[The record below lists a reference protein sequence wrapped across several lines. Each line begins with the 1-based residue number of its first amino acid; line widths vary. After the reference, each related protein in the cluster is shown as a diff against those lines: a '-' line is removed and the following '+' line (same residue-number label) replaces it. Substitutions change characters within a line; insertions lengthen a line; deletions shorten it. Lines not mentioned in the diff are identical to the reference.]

1 MRRQVTDLQLARRC
15 WDVGLAGFALKSH
28 YVPTAER
35 AAVLNEALGGEVRVL
50 GALTLNA
57 SVGGLNPIA
66 VEIAA
71 REGARILWMPTLD
84 AANHRAKHADLP
96 PGATPPMWLALQ
108 RDLDAQG
115 VTVPVVDVLDEAG
128 RPLPATREVLRL
140 AARHQL
146 VVATGH
152 LSAYESRVVAEAAFE
167 AGVRHVIA
175 THPEFPQQDMSL
187 DDQLALAGQGAFL
200 ERCFTT
206 PFTGKYEWARM
217 VGNIRAT
224 GAEHTIITTDLGQ
237 PHNPPVEDGLPL
249 MADALQAAGFTD
261 EEITTMIVSNSRLL
275 AGADARHRPAAPAS
289 PETLRDHHGR
299 IRAAARR
306 ERPRGRLRVA
316 GGRLHRRR
324 HRGLR
329 PGPRGVPVLRR
340 ARRVPGGLEAAGHDP
355 GPGEGDPPGRG
366 RGGRPGAG
374 GQHAF
379 PGPGGLSPAGHPGP
393 GAAAG
398 RPDARAAARGDPHPL
413 PGRPL
418 QLRPSAGRRP
428 DPAGPDG
435 GPGAGPAVG
444 APGARRAAGVP
455 LRAAP
460 ARDVRV
466 PAGRAGGHHARCST

>member
-1 MRRQVTDLQLARRC
+1 MLNSTTPSEWARRLVRGAYDLHVHVEPDVMRRQVTDLQLARRC
-15 WDVGLAGFALKSH
+15 QDVGLAGFALKSH

-35 AAVLNEALGGEVRVL
+35 AAVLNEALNKETGHEEMGQGGVRVI

-96 PGATPPMWLALQ
+96 PGATPPMWRALQ

-115 VTVPVVDVLDEAG
+115 VGVPAVDVLDDAG

-206 PFTGKYEWARM
+206 PFTGKYDWARM
-217 VGNIRAT
+217 AGNIRAT

-249 MADALQAAGFTD
+249 MADALRAAGFTD

-275 AGADARHRPAAPAS
+275 AGPDQGNAA
-289 PETLRDHHGR
+289 
-299 IRAAARR
+299 
-306 ERPRGRLRVA
+306 
-316 GGRLHRRR
+316 
-324 HRGLR
+324 
-329 PGPRGVPVLRR
+329 
-340 ARRVPGGLEAAGHDP
+340 
-355 GPGEGDPPGRG
+355 
-366 RGGRPGAG
+366 
-374 GQHAF
+374 
-379 PGPGGLSPAGHPGP
+379 
-393 GAAAG
+393 
-398 RPDARAAARGDPHPL
+398 
-413 PGRPL
+413 
-418 QLRPSAGRRP
+418 
-428 DPAGPDG
+428 
-435 GPGAGPAVG
+435 
-444 APGARRAAGVP
+444 
-455 LRAAP
+455 
-460 ARDVRV
+460 
-466 PAGRAGGHHARCST
+466 

>member
-1 MRRQVTDLQLARRC
+1 MLNSTKPSEWARLLVRGAYDLHVHVEPDVMRRQVTDLQLARRC

-71 REGARILWMPTLD
+71 REGAGSCGCRPWTRPTTGPSTPTCL
-84 AANHRAKHADLP
+84 RARPRRCGWPCSVTWTPRASRCPWWTSSTKPGGRSRP
-96 PGATPPMWLALQ
+96 P
-108 RDLDAQG
+108 
-115 VTVPVVDVLDEAG
+115 V
-128 RPLPATREVLRL
+128 EVLRL

-152 LSAYESRVVAEAAFE
+152 LSAYESRVIAEAAFE

-206 PFTGKYEWARM
+206 PFTGKYDWARM

-224 GAEHTIITTDLGQ
+224 GAERTIITTDLGQ

-261 EEITTMIVSNSRLL
+261 EEIITMIVSNSRLL
-275 AGADARHRPAAPAS
+275 AGADAPAA
-289 PETLRDHHGR
+289 
-299 IRAAARR
+299 
-306 ERPRGRLRVA
+306 
-316 GGRLHRRR
+316 
-324 HRGLR
+324 
-329 PGPRGVPVLRR
+329 
-340 ARRVPGGLEAAGHDP
+340 
-355 GPGEGDPPGRG
+355 
-366 RGGRPGAG
+366 
-374 GQHAF
+374 GQ
-379 PGPGGLSPAGHPGP
+379 
-393 GAAAG
+393 
-398 RPDARAAARGDPHPL
+398 
-413 PGRPL
+413 
-418 QLRPSAGRRP
+418 PSA
-428 DPAGPDG
+428 A
-435 GPGAGPAVG
+435 
-444 APGARRAAGVP
+444 
-455 LRAAP
+455 
-460 ARDVRV
+460 
-466 PAGRAGGHHARCST
+466 

>member
-1 MRRQVTDLQLARRC
+1 MLSSTKPSEWARLLVRGAYDLHVHVEPDVMRRQVTDLQLARRC

-115 VTVPVVDVLDEAG
+115 VTVPVVDVLDDTG
-128 RPLPATREVLRL
+128 RPLPAAVEVLRL

-152 LSAYESRVVAEAAFE
+152 LSAYESRVVAESAFE
-167 AGVRHVIA
+167 AGVRHVVA

-187 DDQLALAGQGAFL
+187 DDQLALAAQGAFL

-224 GAEHTIITTDLGQ
+224 GVEHTIITTDLGQ

-275 AGADARHRPAAPAS
+275 ADADSRPAPMTSPAPAS
-289 PETLRDHHGR
+289 METPRDHQGW
-299 IRAAARR
+299 IRAAARG
-306 ERPRGRLRVA
+306 ERPRG
-316 GGRLHRRR
+316 
-324 HRGLR
+324 
-329 PGPRGVPVLRR
+329 
-340 ARRVPGGLEAAGHDP
+340 
-355 GPGEGDPPGRG
+355 
-366 RGGRPGAG
+366 
-374 GQHAF
+374 
-379 PGPGGLSPAGHPGP
+379 
-393 GAAAG
+393 
-398 RPDARAAARGDPHPL
+398 
-413 PGRPL
+413 
-418 QLRPSAGRRP
+418 
-428 DPAGPDG
+428 
-435 GPGAGPAVG
+435 
-444 APGARRAAGVP
+444 
-455 LRAAP
+455 
-460 ARDVRV
+460 
-466 PAGRAGGHHARCST
+466 

>member
-1 MRRQVTDLQLARRC
+1 MLNSTKPSEWARLLVRGAYDLHVHVEPDVMRRRVTDLQLARRC

-115 VTVPVVDVLDEAG
+115 VTVPVVDVLDETG
-128 RPLPATREVLRL
+128 RPLPAAVEVLRL

-152 LSAYESRVVAEAAFE
+152 LSAYESRVIAEAAFE

-206 PFTGKYEWARM
+206 PFTGKYDWGRM

-224 GAEHTIITTDLGQ
+224 GAARTIITTDLGQ

-261 EEITTMIVSNSRLL
+261 EEITIMIVSNSRLL
-275 AGADARHRPAAPAS
+275 AGAD
-289 PETLRDHHGR
+289 
-299 IRAAARR
+299 
-306 ERPRGRLRVA
+306 
-316 GGRLHRRR
+316 
-324 HRGLR
+324 
-329 PGPRGVPVLRR
+329 
-340 ARRVPGGLEAAGHDP
+340 
-355 GPGEGDPPGRG
+355 
-366 RGGRPGAG
+366 
-374 GQHAF
+374 
-379 PGPGGLSPAGHPGP
+379 
-393 GAAAG
+393 
-398 RPDARAAARGDPHPL
+398 
-413 PGRPL
+413 
-418 QLRPSAGRRP
+418 RPSPGQPSPGQPSPGQPSPGQQSAG
-428 DPAGPDG
+428 D
-435 GPGAGPAVG
+435 
-444 APGARRAAGVP
+444 AA
-455 LRAAP
+455 
-460 ARDVRV
+460 
-466 PAGRAGGHHARCST
+466 

>member
-1 MRRQVTDLQLARRC
+1 VLNSTKPSEWGRLLVRGAYDLHVHVEPDVMRRQVTDLQLARRC

-128 RPLPATREVLRL
+128 LPLPATREVLRL

-152 LSAYESRVVAEAAFE
+152 LSAYESRVVAESAFE

-217 VGNIRAT
+217 ADNIRAT

-275 AGADARHRPAAPAS
+275 AGAD
-289 PETLRDHHGR
+289 
-299 IRAAARR
+299 
-306 ERPRGRLRVA
+306 
-316 GGRLHRRR
+316 
-324 HRGLR
+324 
-329 PGPRGVPVLRR
+329 
-340 ARRVPGGLEAAGHDP
+340 GHD
-355 GPGEGDPPGRG
+355 
-366 RGGRPGAG
+366 AG
-374 GQHAF
+374 Q
-379 PGPGGLSPAGHPGP
+379 PHPGQQ
-393 GAAAG
+393 GDAA
-398 RPDARAAARGDPHPL
+398 
-413 PGRPL
+413 
-418 QLRPSAGRRP
+418 
-428 DPAGPDG
+428 
-435 GPGAGPAVG
+435 
-444 APGARRAAGVP
+444 
-455 LRAAP
+455 
-460 ARDVRV
+460 
-466 PAGRAGGHHARCST
+466 

>member
-1 MRRQVTDLQLARRC
+1 MLNSTTPSEWARRLVRGAYDLHVHVEPDVMHRRVTDLQLGRRC
-15 WDVGLAGFALKSH
+15 QDVGLAGFALKSH

-35 AAVLNEALGGEVRVL
+35 AAVLNEALNKELDQGGTEQGGTGQRGTGQGEVRVL

-84 AANHRAKHADLP
+84 AANHRAKHAALP

-115 VTVPVVDVLDEAG
+115 VRVPAVDVLDDAG

-206 PFTGKYEWARM
+206 PFTGKYDWARM
-217 VGNIRAT
+217 AGNIRAT

-249 MADALQAAGFTD
+249 MADALRAAGFTD

-275 AGADARHRPAAPAS
+275 AGADQRDAS
-289 PETLRDHHGR
+289 RRETPRDHHGR
-299 IRAAARR
+299 VRAAARR

-316 GGRLHRRR
+316 GGRLHRGR
-324 HRGLR
+324 HRSLR
-329 PGPRGVPVLRR
+329 AGPRGVPVLRR
-340 ARRVPGGLEAAGHDP
+340 AR
-355 GPGEGDPPGRG
+355 
-366 RGGRPGAG
+366 
-374 GQHAF
+374 
-379 PGPGGLSPAGHPGP
+379 
-393 GAAAG
+393 
-398 RPDARAAARGDPHPL
+398 
-413 PGRPL
+413 
-418 QLRPSAGRRP
+418 
-428 DPAGPDG
+428 
-435 GPGAGPAVG
+435 
-444 APGARRAAGVP
+444 
-455 LRAAP
+455 
-460 ARDVRV
+460 
-466 PAGRAGGHHARCST
+466 

>member
-1 MRRQVTDLQLARRC
+1 VLNSTKPSEWARLLVRGAYDLHVHVEPDVMRRRVTDLQLARRC
-15 WDVGLAGFALKSH
+15 RDVGLAGFALKSH

-35 AAVLNEALGGEVRVL
+35 AAVLNEALDEEVPRGEVRVL
-50 GALTLNA
+50 GALTLNS

-115 VTVPVVDVLDEAG
+115 VTVPVVGVLDDTG
-128 RPLPATREVLRL
+128 RPLPAAVEVLRL

-152 LSAYESRVVAEAAFE
+152 LSAHESRVIAEAALE

-187 DDQLALAGQGAFL
+187 DDQLALAGQGVFL

-224 GAEHTIITTDLGQ
+224 GAERTIVTSDLGQ

-249 MADALQAAGFTD
+249 MADALRAAGFAD

-275 AGADARHRPAAPAS
+275 AGAD
-289 PETLRDHHGR
+289 
-299 IRAAARR
+299 
-306 ERPRGRLRVA
+306 
-316 GGRLHRRR
+316 
-324 HRGLR
+324 
-329 PGPRGVPVLRR
+329 
-340 ARRVPGGLEAAGHDP
+340 
-355 GPGEGDPPGRG
+355 
-366 RGGRPGAG
+366 
-374 GQHAF
+374 
-379 PGPGGLSPAGHPGP
+379 HPGP
-393 GAAAG
+393 GQPSTG
-398 RPDARAAARGDPHPL
+398 QPSTGQPSTGQLGDT
-413 PGRPL
+413 
-418 QLRPSAGRRP
+418 A
-428 DPAGPDG
+428 
-435 GPGAGPAVG
+435 
-444 APGARRAAGVP
+444 
-455 LRAAP
+455 
-460 ARDVRV
+460 
-466 PAGRAGGHHARCST
+466 